1 MKVDR
6 NLETSKQM
14 LGFAWGL
21 EILLCLSGIVSA
33 FTFAYLNQV
42 GDSNEPL
49 TMHMK
54 IAFMTMALP
63 MIAIALSELVKI
75 PLTKGL
81 VRIKSY
87 FGKCVSILG
96 LLLVC
101 WLTFD
106 QVIVTQE
113 NIINMGQKPVN
124 DAKREVNSLKDK
136 IKLKDEEQVALISL
150 TPEEIRKNAYDGV
163 KNQLQEINSQIDD
176 LEKSKDRLSKSMNP
190 AEIAELKRQIT
201 SYESSIETLEEN
213 RRLQLQDLND
223 ELKQINFNEQNELE
237 NVTFGKNRIKEHYA
251 KLRNDIKID
260 KNNLNETFKN
270 EKAKINKKITTLNNK
285 VTKLSIPSES
295 VAYDLSV
302 INQQLSEANQ
312 NRLAIRQKVDE
323 QIDKEIAVWE
333 KKSIQI
339 DILKLEKAE
348 LGEELNKY
356 REILESGSSDSFLH
370 RMAGI
375 FYGVDNLA
383 DLSEDQVGVFE
394 QVFMISIAL
403 GVSIIG
409 PILSYLALKL
419 QKESEE
425 PKRKRVRQALRKML
439 IDLRRKLR
447 KSKEVKKKKVTHSI
461 RKALVDLRKRLRS
474 PKIIKEVLEVE
485 KEVEVIKEVPVE
497 RVVYQEVK
505 KPEPVEIPVIIQVP
519 VPTDPKDLPRME
531 DLKKS
536 DIKPIATLG
545 GLNQ

>member
-425 PKRKRVRQALRKML
+425 PKRKSVRQALRKML

-497 RVVYQEVK
+497 RVVYQEVI

>member
-1 MKVDR
+1 
-6 NLETSKQM
+6 
-14 LGFAWGL
+14 
-21 EILLCLSGIVSA
+21 
-33 FTFAYLNQV
+33 
-42 GDSNEPL
+42 
-49 TMHMK
+49 
-54 IAFMTMALP
+54 
-63 MIAIALSELVKI
+63 
-75 PLTKGL
+75 
-81 VRIKSY
+81 
-87 FGKCVSILG
+87 
-96 LLLVC
+96 
-101 WLTFD
+101 
-106 QVIVTQE
+106 
-113 NIINMGQKPVN
+113 
-124 DAKREVNSLKDK
+124 
-136 IKLKDEEQVALISL
+136 
-150 TPEEIRKNAYDGV
+150 
-163 KNQLQEINSQIDD
+163 
-176 LEKSKDRLSKSMNP
+176 MNP

-312 NRLAIRQKVDE
+312 NKLAIRQKVDE

-383 DLSEDQVGVFE
+383 D
-394 QVFMISIAL
+394 
-403 GVSIIG
+403 
-409 PILSYLALKL
+409 YLK
-419 QKESEE
+419 
-425 PKRKRVRQALRKML
+425 
-439 IDLRRKLR
+439 
-447 KSKEVKKKKVTHSI
+447 I
-461 RKALVDLRKRLRS
+461 R
-474 PKIIKEVLEVE
+474 
-485 KEVEVIKEVPVE
+485 
-497 RVVYQEVK
+497 
-505 KPEPVEIPVIIQVP
+505 
-519 VPTDPKDLPRME
+519 
-531 DLKKS
+531 
-536 DIKPIATLG
+536 
-545 GLNQ
+545 

>member
-6 NLETSKQM
+6 NIETSKQM

-136 IKLKDEEQVALISL
+136 IKLKDEEQVALFSL

-295 VAYDLSV
+295 VAYELSV

-312 NRLAIRQKVDE
+312 NRLAVRQKVDE

-425 PKRKRVRQALRKML
+425 PKRKRARQALRKML
-439 IDLRRKLR
+439 IE
-447 KSKEVKKKKVTHSI
+447 SE
-461 RKALVDLRKRLRS
+461 
-474 PKIIKEVLEVE
+474 
-485 KEVEVIKEVPVE
+485 
-497 RVVYQEVK
+497 Y
-505 KPEPVEIPVIIQVP
+505 VEIASATSLQPKVP
-519 VPTDPKDLPRME
+519 ALTW
-531 DLKKS
+531 
-536 DIKPIATLG
+536 
-545 GLNQ
+545 

>member
-6 NLETSKQM
+6 NIETSKQM

-136 IKLKDEEQVALISL
+136 IKLKDEEQVALFSL

-295 VAYDLSV
+295 VAYELSV

-312 NRLAIRQKVDE
+312 NRLAVRQKVDE

-425 PKRKRVRQALRKML
+425 PKRKRARQALRKML

-447 KSKEVKKKKVTHSI
+447 KSKEARKKKVTHSI

-497 RVVYQEVK
+497 RVVYQEVI

-536 DIKPIATLG
+536 DIKPIAALG

>member
-6 NLETSKQM
+6 NIETSKQM

-21 EILLCLSGIVSA
+21 EILLCLSGIVSGS
-33 FTFAYLNQV
+33 FAYLNQV

-87 FGKCVSILG
+87 FGKCLSILG

-136 IKLKDEEQVALISL
+136 IKLKDEEQLALISS

-312 NRLAIRQKVDE
+312 NKLAIRQKVDE

-425 PKRKRVRQALRKML
+425 PKRKSVRQALRKML

-497 RVVYQEVK
+497 RVVYQEVI

-536 DIKPIATLG
+536 DIKPIAALG